1 MERINSVI
9 DHITFQNPDNGY
21 VVLKASV
28 KGYRDLQCIVGN
40 FFEVT
45 VGATLVVEGE
55 WRVDKRYGRQFAAQ
69 SWTETMP
76 ANIIGMEKY
85 LGSGLVKGIGPMYA
99 KRIFRE
105 FGTDTLAVIEDRPDD
120 LIRVVS

>member
-1 MERINSVI
+1 MERINCVI

-21 VVLKASV
+21 AVLKASV

-76 ANIIGMEKY
+76 ATIIGMEK
-85 LGSGLVKGIGPMYA
+85 
-99 KRIFRE
+99 
-105 FGTDTLAVIEDRPDD
+105 
-120 LIRVVS
+120 